1 MVGFNRRFA
10 PLTARVRA
18 AIARQPGH
26 RAFTLT
32 INAGR
37 LPDDHWALAPA
48 VGGGRIVGEAC
59 HFIDLLRHLTGS
71 PVSAARALTRGR
83 DGQDGGRFELRFENG
98 DHANLHYLTDL
109 PVETPKEMLTI
120 AGEGW
125 TVALDNWRSLRVE
138 GFRGHDW
145 SAWGAEPDKGHAA
158 ALAAF
163 VAAVRTG
170 GPSPI
175 PLAEL
180 EEVARW
186 SIRLQAAAPEL
197 S

>member
-1 MVGFNRRFA
+1 M
-10 PLTARVRA
+10 
-18 AIARQPGH
+18 
-26 RAFTLT
+26 
-32 INAGR
+32 
-37 LPDDHWALAPA
+37 
-48 VGGGRIVGEAC
+48 
-59 HFIDLLRHLTGS
+59 
-71 PVSAARALTRGR
+71 
-83 DGQDGGRFELRFENG
+83 
-98 DHANLHYLTDL
+98 HYLTDL

-125 TVALDNWRSLRVE
+125 TVILDNWRSLRVE

-145 SAWGAEPDKGHAA
+145 SAWGGEPDKGHAA

-170 GPSPI
+170 GSSPI